1 MMTTLENQ
9 YAPAKLPPEGAVT
22 YEQFLE
28 WLDENTQAEWVEGEI
43 RPMSAVSAQH
53 QDITGFLGALLRLYA
68 EEHASGLVLAAPFQM
83 RLSRIRRGRT
93 PDLMFIAKEHLTQLK
108 PSFLDGGADC
118 VIEIAS
124 PDSALRDRG
133 EKYAEYEASGVRE
146 YWILDPEAKRADFF
160 VLDVDKRYTRAT
172 PDAEGRYQS
181 AVLPGFWIKVAW
193 LWQSFLPPVRQV
205 LKEWAD
211 GADA

>member
-1 MMTTLENQ
+1 MATIMEDPYTL
-9 YAPAKLPPEGAVT
+9 AKTPPEGAVT

-53 QDITGFLGALLRLYA
+53 QDIAGFLGALLRLYA
-68 EEHASGLVLAAPFQM
+68 EEHANGLVLAAPFQM

-133 EKYAEYEASGVRE
+133 EKYAEYESSGVRE
-146 YWILDPEAKRADFF
+146 YWVLDPEAKRADFF
-160 VLDVDKRYTRAT
+160 VLDADKRYTRAM

-181 AVLPGFWIKVAW
+181 VVMPGLWIKVGW

-205 LKEWAD
+205 LKEWETA
-211 GADA
+211 

>member
-1 MMTTLENQ
+1 LATVLENN
-9 YAPAKLPPEGAVT
+9 YSLEKLPTTEKVT

-28 WLDENTQAEWVEGEI
+28 WVDENTQAEWVDGEI

-53 QDITGFLGALLRLYA
+53 QDIAGFLGALLRLHV
-68 EEHASGLVLAAPFQM
+68 EQHANGLVLAAPFQM

-124 PDSALRDRG
+124 PDSTLRDRG

-160 VLDVDKRYTRAT
+160 VLDADKRYTRAT

-181 AVLPGFWIKVAW
+181 AVLPGFWIKVTW
-193 LWQSFLPPVRQV
+193 LWQSFLPSVRQV
-205 LKEWAD
+205 LKEWEA
-211 GADA
+211 GPS